1 MLTTSS
7 DHKIYPK
14 VLSSNIDSDTVVQK
28 ITIGRLASDGIL
40 WDGRSTKSVSAV
52 DLHSYTMERVMPRLL
67 YRKNGRPRT
76 VFFVANTW
84 LDKANPVCVT

>member
-7 DHKIYPK
+7 DHKICPK

-52 DLHSYTMERVMPRLL
+52 DLPSYTMERVMPRLL
-67 YRKNGRPRT
+67 YRKNGSRPIGLLNAAILAVLAVRPC
-76 VFFVANTW
+76 
-84 LDKANPVCVT
+84 DI